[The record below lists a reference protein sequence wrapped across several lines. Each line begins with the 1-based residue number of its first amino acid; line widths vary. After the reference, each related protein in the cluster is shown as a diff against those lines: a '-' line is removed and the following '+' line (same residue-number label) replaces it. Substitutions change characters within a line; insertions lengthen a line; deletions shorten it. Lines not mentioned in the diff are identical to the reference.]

1 MGMSDKPD
9 LDAQTLAMKRFI
21 LWVPLVI
28 AAIFF
33 GFFTYALL
41 FGNSS
46 PQQRAIESQLIGQ
59 PMPEFALEPSLPGRP
74 GLSSADLA
82 TGEPRLV
89 NFFAS
94 WCVPCIAEAP
104 QLMQL
109 REAGVAIDA
118 IAVRDRPED
127 VFAFLQRWGDP
138 YERIGA
144 DTQSE
149 AQLALGSSGVPET
162 FVVDGNGVIVRQHI
176 GDIRPE
182 HVPELLAALEDA
194 R

>member
-1 MGMSDKPD
+1 MSDKPD

-127 VFAFLQRWGDP
+127 VFAVLQRWGDP

>member
-1 MGMSDKPD
+1 MSDKPD
-9 LDAQTLAMKRFI
+9 IDAQTQTMKRFV
-21 LWVPLVI
+21 LWVPLCI

-41 FGNSS
+41 FGSTS
-46 PQQRAIESQLIGQ
+46 PQQRAIQSQLVGE
-59 PMPEFALEPSLPGRP
+59 PMPEFSLEPSLPGRP
-74 GLSSADLA
+74 GLTSADLA

-109 REAGVAIDA
+109 REAGVMIDA

-138 YERIGA
+138 YQRIGA
-144 DTQSE
+144 DTQGE
-149 AQLALGSSGVPET
+149 AQFALGSSGVPET
-162 FVVDGNGVIVRQHI
+162 FVVDGNGVIIRQHI

-182 HVPELLAALEDA
+182 HVPELLAALEAA